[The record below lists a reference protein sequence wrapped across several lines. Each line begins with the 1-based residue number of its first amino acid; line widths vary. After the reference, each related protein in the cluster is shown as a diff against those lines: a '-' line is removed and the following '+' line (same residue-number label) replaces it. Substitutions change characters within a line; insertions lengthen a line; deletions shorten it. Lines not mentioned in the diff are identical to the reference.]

1 MSNVYAILNESAP
14 VGVDLVITEIVQPL
28 RWTYE
33 EALADLQQIAE
44 ENGVYLE
51 DDASSVY
58 VPVGGT
64 HLESDEYYIVELE
77 VSNRG

>member
-14 VGVDLVITEIVQPL
+14 MGTDLVITEIVHPL

-33 EALADLQQIAE
+33 DALADLQQIAE
-44 ENGVYLE
+44 DNGVFLE

-64 HLESDEYYIVELE
+64 HLESDEYYIVELGVE
-77 VSNRG
+77 NRG

>member
-1 MSNVYAILNESAP
+1 MNVYAIFNESSP
-14 VGVDLVITEIVQPL
+14 IGSDLVITEVVQPL
-28 RWTYE
+28 RFTYE

-44 ENGVYLE
+44 DNDVYVE

-58 VPVGGT
+58 VPVMGT
-64 HLESDEYYIVELE
+64 HLESDEYYIVEME